1 MLGTIIGIGAAAGKA
16 IANNN
21 AKNEQKKENR
31 ELMKYQADLN
41 QQQALQHRTGKKFV
55 GLHKLRKYR

>member
-21 AKNEQKKENR
+21 AKNEQIEQYFAKLKEIYP
-31 ELMKYQADLN
+31 ELKPTTIYFPIDVLS
-41 QQQALQHRTGKKFV
+41 
-55 GLHKLRKYR
+55 